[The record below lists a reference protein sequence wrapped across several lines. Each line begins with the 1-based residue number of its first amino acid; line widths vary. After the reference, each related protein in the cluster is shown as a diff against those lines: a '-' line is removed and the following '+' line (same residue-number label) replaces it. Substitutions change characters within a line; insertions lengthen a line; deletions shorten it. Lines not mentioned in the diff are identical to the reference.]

1 MPCGWNYNLS
11 PTEIWGKSV
20 VWGCYNLTRNVMWL
34 KFAQWLSFEKIL
46 PRNLTWNLKIMVSKW
61 TFLES
66 RDLFSGSMWVFP
78 KIGVP
83 QNGWLIM
90 ENPTKMD
97 DLGVPPFLETPM
109 LNFGGVKKKTRPLPT
124 PLHCFWRPS
133 HLTAHEDEEYST
145 SNGVKNV
152 GENPR
157 NPKFWKAK
165 HPTET
170 DEIIWNLQI
179 KGACDIPKSRQNSV
193 QKSKIVIH
201 FGGSTRFLLIISG
214 CIRMQ

>member
-1 MPCGWNYNLS
+1 
-11 PTEIWGKSV
+11 
-20 VWGCYNLTRNVMWL
+20 
-34 KFAQWLSFEKIL
+34 
-46 PRNLTWNLKIMVSKW
+46 MVSKW

-97 DLGVPPFLETPM
+97 DLGVPLFLETPM

-145 SNGVKNV
+145 SNNEEKRG
-152 GENPR
+152 G
-157 NPKFWKAK
+157 
-165 HPTET
+165 
-170 DEIIWNLQI
+170 
-179 KGACDIPKSRQNSV
+179 KS
-193 QKSKIVIH
+193 
-201 FGGSTRFLLIISG
+201 
-214 CIRMQ
+214 